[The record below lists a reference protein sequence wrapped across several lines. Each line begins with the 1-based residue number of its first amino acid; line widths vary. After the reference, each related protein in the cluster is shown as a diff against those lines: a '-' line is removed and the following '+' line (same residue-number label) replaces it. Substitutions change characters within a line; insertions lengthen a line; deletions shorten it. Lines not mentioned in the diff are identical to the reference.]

1 MPWIINQCKF
11 YSKNFFLKRFSKNA
25 TKDPCQLGLRVKG
38 KKGRVVLPPF
48 LTRKEVNSMEQS
60 SSKDMETTI
69 RHQFDTFCRKV
80 LIGEASNY
88 RKELARR
95 SQHEVAFSEL
105 SEIELERF
113 CVMDEYSTDYYLFK
127 VMGYD
132 VQVKDA
138 LIGEALEALSEKKR
152 NIILLSYFMDMS
164 DEEIGKLLHLVR
176 TTIYRHRTSSL
187 NQIKKY
193 MEGKADDKKRSKK

>member
-1 MPWIINQCKF
+1 
-11 YSKNFFLKRFSKNA
+11 
-25 TKDPCQLGLRVKG
+25 
-38 KKGRVVLPPF
+38 
-48 LTRKEVNSMEQS
+48 MEQS
-60 SSKDMETTI
+60 SSNDKETTI
-69 RHQFDTFCRKV
+69 RHQFDNFCRKI

-95 SQHEVAFSEL
+95 SRHEISFSEL
-105 SEIELERF
+105 SETELDRL
-113 CVMDEYSTDYYLFK
+113 CVMDEYSTDYYLFQ

-132 VQVKDA
+132 VEVKDA

-152 NIILLSYFMDMS
+152 NIILMSYFMDMS
-164 DEEIGKLLHLVR
+164 DEEIGELMQLVR

-193 MEGKADDKKRSKK
+193 MEGKADDENKPEN